1 LEFKLTEFNVHSQQ
15 NRRQLLA
22 GLAAVAV
29 LPSAFAQSKKT
40 ASAAV
45 AVPAWP
51 IKPVRIIV
59 GFPAGSSPDMLA
71 RLLTE
76 PLAKAFGQPF
86 VIENKPG
93 AGGNIGV
100 DLVAKATDEHTLGVN
115 INGPLTS
122 AKQLYSKLPFD
133 PVRDLRPISLIAS
146 SPLLLVGS
154 ASLPA
159 NTMSEL
165 MAYAKAQGDKLNYG
179 SVGAG
184 SGAHLTMEL
193 LKSQSGITPT
203 HIPYPGFA
211 QVITAMIGKQVDL
224 GFMVPSAAVAQA
236 KAGRVKL
243 FAVSTSSRSTL
254 LPELPTVAE
263 GANLPKFDA
272 AVWNGMFGPS
282 SMPEAVARR
291 IAEEIAKI
299 VRTPDIRQRLFDQG
313 WQALG
318 TAPEGLALRMEA
330 DTKLWGGV
338 IAKTGTKLD

>member
-1 LEFKLTEFNVHSQQ
+1 MAEFNVHSQQ
-15 NRRQLLA
+15 NRRQLLV
-22 GLAAVAV
+22 GLAAAAV

-51 IKPVRIIV
+51 TKPVRIIV

-86 VIENKPG
+86 VIENKTG

-100 DLVAKATDEHTLGVN
+100 DLVAKATDDHTIGLTG
-115 INGPLTS
+115 NGPLTS
-122 AKQLYSKLPFD
+122 AKMLYSKLPFD
-133 PVRDLRPISLIAS
+133 PVRDLRPISLMAS

-154 ASLPA
+154 ANVPA
-159 NTMSEL
+159 NTLQEL
-165 MAYAKAQGDKLNYG
+165 MVYAKAQGDKLNYG
-179 SVGAG
+179 SIGAG

-193 LKSQSGITPT
+193 FKSQSGITPV

-236 KAGRVKL
+236 KAGRIKL
-243 FAVSTSSRSTL
+243 FGVSTGSRSTL
-254 LPELPTVAE
+254 LPELPTIAE
-263 GANLPKFDA
+263 GAGLPQFDA
-272 AVWNGMFGPS
+272 AVWNGVFGPA
-282 SMPEAVARR
+282 SMPESTARR

-318 TAPEGLALRMEA
+318 TAPEGLALRMQA
-330 DTKLWGGV
+330 DSKLWGGV

>member
-1 LEFKLTEFNVHSQQ
+1 MLAS
-15 NRRQLLA
+15 RRQILA
-22 GLAAVAV
+22 GFLTVTTFATAAIA
-29 LPSAFAQSKKT
+29 PTAFAQSKKS
-40 ASAAV
+40 ASIVAA
-45 AVPAWP
+45 PAPTWP
-51 IKPVRIIV
+51 TKPVRIIV

-146 SPLLLVGS
+146 SPLLLVGA

-159 NTMSEL
+159 NTLPEL
-165 MAYAKAQGDKLNYG
+165 MVYAKAQGDKLNYG

-184 SGAHLTMEL
+184 SGAHLAMEL
-193 LKSQSGITPT
+193 FKSQSGITPT
-203 HIPYPGFA
+203 HIPYPGYA

-263 GANLPKFDA
+263 GAGLPKFDA
-272 AVWNGMFGPS
+272 AVWNGIFAPA
-282 SMPEAVARR
+282 SMPEATARR
-291 IAEEIAKI
+291 IADEIAKI

-318 TAPEGLALRMEA
+318 TAPEGLALRMQA
-330 DTKLWGGV
+330 DTALWGGV

>member
-1 LEFKLTEFNVHSQQ
+1 MSSS
-15 NRRQLLA
+15 RRQILST
-22 GLAAVAV
+22 LAAASAASVFPVA
-29 LPSAFAQSKKT
+29 LAQSKKT
-40 ASAAV
+40 VFTAAPV
-45 AVPAWP
+45 WP
-51 IKPVRIIV
+51 TKNVRIIV

-100 DLVAKATDEHTLGVN
+100 DLVAKATDEHTLGVTG
-115 INGPLTS
+115 NGPLTS
-122 AKQLYSKLPFD
+122 SKLLYSKLAYD
-133 PVRDLRPISLIAS
+133 PVRDLHPISLIAS
-146 SPLLLVGS
+146 SPLLLVG
-154 ASLPA
+154 ASNLPA
-159 NTMSEL
+159 NTLPEL
-165 MAYAKAQGDKLNYG
+165 MLYAKAQGDKLNYG
-179 SVGAG
+179 SIGAG

-193 LKSQSGITPT
+193 FKSQSGITPT

-211 QVITAMIGKQVDL
+211 QVITAMIGKQVDI

-236 KAGRVKL
+236 RAGRVKL
-243 FAVSTSSRSTL
+243 FGVSTASRSTL
-254 LPELPTVAE
+254 LPEVPTISE
-263 GANLPKFDA
+263 GAGLPKFDA
-272 AVWNGMFGPS
+272 AVWNGIFAPA
-282 SMPEAVARR
+282 SMPEATARR
-291 IAEEIAKI
+291 IADEIAKI

-318 TAPEGLALRMEA
+318 TAPEGLALRMQA

>member
-1 LEFKLTEFNVHSQQ
+1 MKHLT
-15 NRRQLLA
+15 RRLAITALSIMAAGQLHA
-22 GLAAVAV
+22 Q
-29 LPSAFAQSKKT
+29 AQSQ
-40 ASAAV
+40 
-45 AVPAWP
+45 
-51 IKPVRIIV
+51 I
-59 GFPAGSSPDMLA
+59 GFPSQPVKLVVPYPAGGATDALA
-71 RLLTE
+71 RMVAQKMQE
-76 PLAKAFGQPF
+76 SWGQS
-86 VIENKPG
+86 VLVENKPG

-100 DLVAKATDEHTLGVN
+100 DLVAKATDDHTIGLTG
-115 INGPLTS
+115 NGPLTS
-122 AKQLYSKLPFD
+122 AKLLYSKLPFD
-133 PVRDLRPISLIAS
+133 PVRDLRSISLMAS

-154 ASLPA
+154 ANLPA
-159 NTMSEL
+159 NTLQEL
-165 MAYAKAQGDKLNYG
+165 MVYAKAQGDKLNYG
-179 SVGAG
+179 SIGAG

-193 LKSQSGITPT
+193 FKSQSGITPT

-243 FAVSTSSRSTL
+243 FAVSTISRSTL

-272 AVWNGMFGPS
+272 AVWNGIFAPA
-282 SMPEAVARR
+282 SMPEATARR
-291 IAEEIAKI
+291 IAEEVAKI

-318 TAPEGLALRMEA
+318 TAPEGLALRMQA
-330 DTKLWGGV
+330 DTALWGGV

>member
-1 LEFKLTEFNVHSQQ
+1 MNINTNRL
-15 NRRQLLA
+15 RRQLLA
-22 GLAAVAV
+22 GLATAAV
-29 LPSAFAQSKKT
+29 LPASFAQSKKAT
-40 ASAAV
+40 AV
-45 AVPAWP
+45 AAPAPAWP
-51 IKPVRIIV
+51 TNPVRIIV

-146 SPLLLVGS
+146 SPLLLVG
-154 ASLPA
+154 AANLPA
-159 NTMSEL
+159 NTLPEL
-165 MAYAKAQGDKLNYG
+165 MVYAKAQGDKLNYG

-184 SGAHLTMEL
+184 SGAHLAMEL
-193 LKSQSGITPT
+193 FKSQSGITPV
-203 HIPYPGFA
+203 HIPYPGYA

-243 FAVSTSSRSTL
+243 FAVSTGSRSTL

-263 GANLPKFDA
+263 GAGLSNSLPKFDA
-272 AVWNGMFGPS
+272 AVWNGIFAPA
-282 SMPEAVARR
+282 SMPEATARR

-318 TAPEGLALRMEA
+318 TAPEGLALRMQA
-330 DTKLWGGV
+330 DTALWGGV

>member
-1 LEFKLTEFNVHSQQ
+1 MNINLLLTHCTS
-15 NRRQLLA
+15 RRQWLA
-22 GLAAVAV
+22 GLAAA
-29 LPSAFAQSKKT
+29 AFAPVAFTQSKKT
-40 ASAAV
+40 VAAASLA
-45 AVPAWP
+45 PWP
-51 IKPVRIIV
+51 TKPVRIIV

-100 DLVAKATDEHTLGVN
+100 DLVAKATDEHTIGVN

-133 PVRDLRPISLIAS
+133 PVLDLRPISLIAS

-154 ASLPA
+154 TSLPV
-159 NTMSEL
+159 NTLPEL
-165 MAYAKAQGDKLNYG
+165 MVYAKTQGDKLNYG

-193 LKSQSGITPT
+193 FKSQSGITPV
-203 HIPYPGFA
+203 HIPYPGYA

-272 AVWNGMFGPS
+272 AVWNGVFGPA
-282 SMPEAVARR
+282 SMPEATARR
-291 IAEEIAKI
+291 IADEIAKI

-318 TAPEGLALRMEA
+318 TAPEGLALRMQA
-330 DTKLWGGV
+330 DTVLWGGV

>member
-1 LEFKLTEFNVHSQQ
+1 MNKNTTLL
-15 NRRQLLA
+15 RRQLLA
-22 GLAAVAV
+22 GLATVATAAIA
-29 LPSAFAQSKKT
+29 PTAFAQSKKT
-40 ASAAV
+40 LAA
-45 AVPAWP
+45 APAWP
-51 IKPVRIIV
+51 AKPVRIIV

-146 SPLLLVGS
+146 SPLLLVGA

-159 NTMSEL
+159 NTLPEL
-165 MAYAKAQGDKLNYG
+165 MVYATAQGDKLNYG

-193 LKSQSGITPT
+193 FKSQSGITPT
-203 HIPYPGFA
+203 HIPYPGYA

-263 GANLPKFDA
+263 PIVP
-272 AVWNGMFGPS
+272 AV
-282 SMPEAVARR
+282 
-291 IAEEIAKI
+291 
-299 VRTPDIRQRLFDQG
+299 
-313 WQALG
+313 
-318 TAPEGLALRMEA
+318 EA
-330 DTKLWGGV
+330 DDAQKLHGEV
-338 IAKTGTKLD
+338 LTGSGR